1 MYELEFR
8 RYLGFGCH
16 DEFLNCDSLVLL
28 PWTCFVFKDL
38 ALDPHESSCFGQ
50 RSQRLIQLIVS
61 IMIEYFVVHFE
72 TLVKFFGLMF

>member
-8 RYLGFGCH
+8 FWVSWWVSELWQPC
-16 DEFLNCDSLVLL
+16 LASLDVLSL
-28 PWTCFVFKDL
+28 FKDL
-38 ALDPHESSCFGQ
+38 ALDPHESSYFGQ

-61 IMIEYFVVHFE
+61 IMIEYFVIHFE